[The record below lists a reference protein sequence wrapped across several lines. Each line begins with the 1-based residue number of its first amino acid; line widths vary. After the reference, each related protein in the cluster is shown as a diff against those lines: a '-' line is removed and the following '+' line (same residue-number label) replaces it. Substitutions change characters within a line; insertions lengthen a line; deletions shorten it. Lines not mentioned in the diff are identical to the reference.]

1 MGSLFSYSLA
11 ASLVVILMF
20 PIIYR
25 LVNHSTAFRFNRA
38 AILTVVAL
46 AMLFPAIHLIDF
58 APTANIQIGK
68 IASVAQLTSGE
79 TIVAGHSLDII
90 SILIIAYMSVVA
102 ALIIREAVSYFRLS
116 RLISSAEQTDE
127 GSYILSRVSD
137 DKIAPFS
144 WGRFIVIPKSN
155 DVAQSIIMHEKAHIV
170 RRHCIDIALL
180 DLFCIFT
187 WYNPFSWIIKNLT
200 ALNHEFEADEAVIA
214 SGVDTLEYQRLLVSK
229 AIGHRTMPLVN
240 NFAIGSKSFRK
251 RVLSM
256 SRPRSKRHLWPVIM
270 AVATLVIA
278 AVILTHPV
286 SAKMLESFSNHK
298 LIPEN
303 MTGQKIIVNPIEEQV
318 AEDSIDTVI
327 ESPLVNQQDLA
338 QQLTIAFSKHEFDNN
353 APITKI
359 MATIV
364 IDEQGFIK
372 EVSTNESGDAKV
384 RTIIEKALTGVK
396 FECTNDENGKPI
408 EIRYAL
414 PITITNK

>member
-1 MGSLFSYSLA
+1 MGALFSYSLA

-38 AILTVVAL
+38 AILAVVAL

-68 IASVAQLTSGE
+68 IASVAQLTSGD
-79 TIVAGHSLDII
+79 TIVAGHGIDII
-90 SILIIAYMSVVA
+90 SILIITYMSVVA

-116 RLISSAEQTDE
+116 RLICSAEQTDE

-170 RRHCIDIALL
+170 KRHWIDIAVI

-187 WYNPFSWIIKNLT
+187 WYNPFSWIIRNLA

-256 SRPRSKRHLWPVIM
+256 SRPRSKRQLWPVIM
-270 AVATLVIA
+270 AVPTLVIV

-286 SAKMLESFSNHK
+286 SARMLESFTGHK
-298 LIPEN
+298 LIPEI
-303 MTGQKIIVNPIEEQV
+303 MTAQKIIVNPVEEQV
-318 AEDSIDTVI
+318 VEDSIDTVI

-338 QQLTIAFSKHEFDNN
+338 KHLTIAFSKHNLDNV
-353 APITKI
+353 ATASKI

-372 EVSTNESGDAKV
+372 EVSTNETGDANV
-384 RTIIEKALTGVK
+384 RTIIEEALTGVR
-396 FECTNDENGKPI
+396 FECTDNEDGKPI
-408 EIRYAL
+408 EIRYVL
-414 PITITNK
+414 PITIANK

>member
-25 LVNHSTAFRFNRA
+25 LVNHSTAFQFNRA
-38 AILTVVAL
+38 AILAVVAL

-68 IASVAQLTSGE
+68 IASVAQLTSGD
-79 TIVAGHSLDII
+79 TIVAVHGLDII
-90 SILIIAYMSVVA
+90 SILIIYMSVVA

-155 DVAQSIIMHEKAHIV
+155 DVAQSIIIHEKAHIV
-170 RRHCIDIALL
+170 RRHWIDIALL

-187 WYNPFSWIIKNLT
+187 WYNPFSWIIRNLT

-251 RVLSM
+251 RVLSI
-256 SRPRSKRHLWPVIM
+256 SRPRSKRQLLPAVM
-270 AVATLVIA
+270 ALPALVIA
-278 AVILTHPV
+278 VVILTLPI
-286 SAKMLESFSNHK
+286 SAKVLETFSNHK
-298 LIPEN
+298 LMQEN
-303 MTGQKIIVNPIEEQV
+303 KTEQKISANPIDEPSVEEPV
-318 AEDSIDTVI
+318 DTVLA
-327 ESPLVNQQDLA
+327 SPLIDQQDLA
-338 QQLTIAFSKHEFDNN
+338 KHLTIAFSKHNLDNV
-353 APITKI
+353 ATASKI

-372 EVSTNESGDAKV
+372 EVSTNETGDANV
-384 RTIIEKALTGVK
+384 RTIIEEALTGVR
-396 FECTNDENGKPI
+396 FECTDNGDGKPI
-408 EIRYAL
+408 EIRYTL
-414 PITITNK
+414 PITIANK

>member
-1 MGSLFSYSLA
+1 MGALFSYSLA
-11 ASLVVILMF
+11 ASLITALMF
-20 PIIYR
+20 PIIYW
-25 LVNHSTAFRFNRA
+25 LVNHSTVFRLNRA
-38 AILTVVAL
+38 AVLATVAL
-46 AMLFPAIHLIDF
+46 AVLFPLLHFLNVTPTDDIEIGDITTTVQQSID
-58 APTANIQIGK
+58 N
-68 IASVAQLTSGE
+68 
-79 TIVAGHSLDII
+79 
-90 SILIIAYMSVVA
+90 SILTENNSTIIPYVIIAYLSMVVV
-102 ALIIREAVSYFRLS
+102 LLIREAVSYIRLF
-116 RLISSAEQTDE
+116 RLIS
-127 GSYILSRVSD
+127 GSDKTVEDGYTIARGSD

-144 WGRFIVIPKSN
+144 WSKYIVLPKSN
-155 DVAQSIIMHEKAHIV
+155 DTSSSVILHEKAHIV
-170 RRHCIDIALL
+170 KRHWIDIAVI

-187 WYNPFSWIIKNLT
+187 WYNPFSWIIRNLA

-256 SRPRSKRHLWPVIM
+256 SRTRSKRQLWPVIM
-270 AVATLVIA
+270 AVPTLVIA

-318 AEDSIDTVI
+318 VEDSIDTVI

-372 EVSTNESGDAKV
+372 EVNTNESGDAKV

>member
-1 MGSLFSYSLA
+1 MGALFSYSLA
-11 ASLVVILMF
+11 ASLITALMF
-20 PIIYR
+20 PIIYW
-25 LVNHSTAFRFNRA
+25 LVNHSTVFRLNRA
-38 AILTVVAL
+38 AVLATVAL
-46 AMLFPAIHLIDF
+46 AVLFPLLHFLNVTPTDDIEIGDITTTVQQSID
-58 APTANIQIGK
+58 N
-68 IASVAQLTSGE
+68 
-79 TIVAGHSLDII
+79 
-90 SILIIAYMSVVA
+90 SILTENNSTIIPYVIIAYLSMVVV
-102 ALIIREAVSYFRLS
+102 LLIREAVSYFRLS

-155 DVAQSIIMHEKAHIV
+155 DVAQSIIMHEKAHIAK
-170 RRHCIDIALL
+170 RHWIDIAMI

-187 WYNPFSWIIKNLT
+187 WYNPFSWIIRNLA

-256 SRPRSKRHLWPVIM
+256 SRPRSKRQLWPVIM
-270 AVATLVIA
+270 AVPTLVIA

-286 SAKMLESFSNHK
+286 SARMLESFTGHK
-298 LIPEN
+298 LIPEI
-303 MTGQKIIVNPIEEQV
+303 MTAQKIIVNPVEEQV
-318 AEDSIDTVI
+318 VEDSIDTVI

-338 QQLTIAFSKHEFDNN
+338 KHLTIAFSKHNLDNV
-353 APITKI
+353 ATASKI

-372 EVSTNESGDAKV
+372 EVSTNETGDANV
-384 RTIIEKALTGVK
+384 RTIIEEALTGVR
-396 FECTNDENGKPI
+396 FECTNNEDGKPI
-408 EIRYAL
+408 EIRYVL
-414 PITITNK
+414 PITIANK

>member
-11 ASLVVILMF
+11 ASLDVILMF

-38 AILTVVAL
+38 AILAVVAI

-79 TIVAGHSLDII
+79 TIVAGHGIDII
-90 SILIIAYMSVVA
+90 SILIITYISVVA

-127 GSYILSRVSD
+127 GSYILSRVSN

-170 RRHCIDIALL
+170 RRHWIDIALL

-187 WYNPFSWIIKNLT
+187 WYNPFSWIIRNLA
-200 ALNHEFEADEAVIA
+200 ALNHEFEADEAVIV

-256 SRPRSKRHLWPVIM
+256 SRPRSKRQHWPVIM
-270 AVATLVIA
+270 AVPTLVIA

-286 SAKMLESFSNHK
+286 SVRMLESFTGHK
-298 LIPEN
+298 LIPEI
-303 MTGQKIIVNPIEEQV
+303 MTAQKIIVNPVEEQV
-318 AEDSIDTVI
+318 VEDSIDTVI

-338 QQLTIAFSKHEFDNN
+338 KHLTIAFSKHNLDNG
-353 APITKI
+353 ATASKI

-372 EVSTNESGDAKV
+372 EVSTNETGDANV
-384 RTIIEKALTGVK
+384 RTIIEEALTGVR
-396 FECTNDENGKPI
+396 FECTNNEDGKPI
-408 EIRYAL
+408 EIRYVL
-414 PITITNK
+414 PITIANK

>member
-1 MGSLFSYSLA
+1 MGALFSYSLA
-11 ASLVVILMF
+11 ASLITALMF
-20 PIIYR
+20 PIIYW
-25 LVNHSTAFRFNRA
+25 LVNHSTVFRLNRA
-38 AILTVVAL
+38 AVLATVAL
-46 AMLFPAIHLIDF
+46 AVLFPLLHFLNVTPTDDIEIGDITTTVKQSID
-58 APTANIQIGK
+58 N
-68 IASVAQLTSGE
+68 
-79 TIVAGHSLDII
+79 
-90 SILIIAYMSVVA
+90 SILTENNSTIIPYVIIAYLSMVVV
-102 ALIIREAVSYFRLS
+102 LLIREAVSYFRLS

-170 RRHCIDIALL
+170 KRHWIDIAVI

-187 WYNPFSWIIKNLT
+187 WYNPFSWIIRNLA

-256 SRPRSKRHLWPVIM
+256 SRPRSKRQLWPVIM
-270 AVATLVIA
+270 AVPTLVIA

-286 SAKMLESFSNHK
+286 SARMLESFTGHK
-298 LIPEN
+298 LIPEI
-303 MTGQKIIVNPIEEQV
+303 MTAQKIIVNPVEEQV
-318 AEDSIDTVI
+318 VEDSIDTVI

-338 QQLTIAFSKHEFDNN
+338 KHLTIAFSKHNLDNV
-353 APITKI
+353 ATASKI

-372 EVSTNESGDAKV
+372 EVSTNETGDANV
-384 RTIIEKALTGVK
+384 RTIIEEALTGVR
-396 FECTNDENGKPI
+396 FECTNNEDGKPI
-408 EIRYAL
+408 EIRYTL
-414 PITITNK
+414 PITIANK

>member
-1 MGSLFSYSLA
+1 MGALFSYSLA
-11 ASLVVILMF
+11 ASLITALMF
-20 PIIYR
+20 PIIYW
-25 LVNHSTAFRFNRA
+25 LVNHSTVFRLNRA
-38 AILTVVAL
+38 AVLATVAL
-46 AMLFPAIHLIDF
+46 AVLFPLLHFLNVTPTDDIEIGDITTTVQQSID
-58 APTANIQIGK
+58 N
-68 IASVAQLTSGE
+68 
-79 TIVAGHSLDII
+79 
-90 SILIIAYMSVVA
+90 SILTENNSTIIPYVIIAYLSMVVV
-102 ALIIREAVSYFRLS
+102 LLIREAVSYIRLF
-116 RLISSAEQTDE
+116 RLIS
-127 GSYILSRVSD
+127 GSDKTVEDGYTIARVSD

-144 WGRFIVIPKSN
+144 WSKYIVLPKSN
-155 DVAQSIIMHEKAHIV
+155 DTSSSVILHEKAHIV
-170 RRHCIDIALL
+170 KRHWIDIAVI

-187 WYNPFSWIIKNLT
+187 WYNPFSWIIRNLA

-256 SRPRSKRHLWPVIM
+256 SRPRSKRQLWPVIM
-270 AVATLVIA
+270 AVPTLVIA

-286 SAKMLESFSNHK
+286 SARMLESFTGHK
-298 LIPEN
+298 LIPEI
-303 MTGQKIIVNPIEEQV
+303 MTAQKIIVNPVEEQV
-318 AEDSIDTVI
+318 VEDSIDTVI

-338 QQLTIAFSKHEFDNN
+338 KHLTIAFSKHEFDNN

-372 EVSTNESGDAKV
+372 EVNTNESGDAKV

>member
-38 AILTVVAL
+38 AILAVVAL

-68 IASVAQLTSGE
+68 IASVAQLTSGD
-79 TIVAGHSLDII
+79 TIVAGHGIDII
-90 SILIIAYMSVVA
+90 SILIITYMSVVA

-170 RRHCIDIALL
+170 KRHWIDIAVI

-187 WYNPFSWIIKNLT
+187 WYNPFSWIIRNLA

-256 SRPRSKRHLWPVIM
+256 SRPRSKRQLWPVIM
-270 AVATLVIA
+270 AVPTLVIA

-286 SAKMLESFSNHK
+286 SARMLESFTGHK
-298 LIPEN
+298 LIPEI
-303 MTGQKIIVNPIEEQV
+303 MTAQKIIVNPVEEQV
-318 AEDSIDTVI
+318 VEDSIDTVI

-338 QQLTIAFSKHEFDNN
+338 KHLTIAFSKHNLDNV
-353 APITKI
+353 ATASKI

-372 EVSTNESGDAKV
+372 EVSTNETGDANV
-384 RTIIEKALTGVK
+384 RTIIEEALTGVR
-396 FECTNDENGKPI
+396 FECTNNEDGKPI
-408 EIRYAL
+408 EIRYVL
-414 PITITNK
+414 PITIANK

>member
-1 MGSLFSYSLA
+1 MGPLFSYSLA
-11 ASLVVILMF
+11 ASLITTLMF
-20 PIIYR
+20 PIIYW
-25 LVNHSTAFRFNRA
+25 LVNHSTVFRLNRA
-38 AILTVVAL
+38 AILAVVAL

-68 IASVAQLTSGE
+68 IASVAQLTSGD
-79 TIVAGHSLDII
+79 TIVAGHGLDII

-170 RRHCIDIALL
+170 RRHWIDIALL

-256 SRPRSKRHLWPVIM
+256 SRPRSKRQLWPAVM
-270 AVATLVIA
+270 ALPALVIA
-278 AVILTHPV
+278 VVILTLPV
-286 SAKMLESFSNHK
+286 SAKVLETFSNHK
-298 LIPEN
+298 LMQEN
-303 MTGQKIIVNPIEEQV
+303 KTEQKISANPIDEPSVEEPV
-318 AEDSIDTVI
+318 DTVLA
-327 ESPLVNQQDLA
+327 SPLIDQQDLA
-338 QQLTIAFSKHEFDNN
+338 KHLIIAFSKHNLDNV
-353 APITKI
+353 ATASKI

-372 EVSTNESGDAKV
+372 EVSTNETGDANV
-384 RTIIEKALTGVK
+384 RTIIEEALTGVR
-396 FECTNDENGKPI
+396 FECTNNEDGKPI
-408 EIRYAL
+408 EIRYTL
-414 PITITNK
+414 PITIVNK